1 MTPIDFLSSRFQ
13 YSFGAHEPTL
23 KVRPGASLRVICP
36 DCDNAMA
43 DGSILTQ
50 EQRQVVAHDTVHG
63 NPLAGPIYI
72 ESAEPGDTLAVTIDS
87 VELDRNSGITLLA
100 PNHGVVPGDRL
111 VQKREGESQDTSDNT
126 LVPRH
131 MYRWHIDTKA
141 GTATITNPL
150 GGQQVSVPL
159 DPFVGCIGV
168 CPRDDLSVSSLY
180 SGAFGGNL
188 DLPLIRPGATVF
200 LPVNC
205 DGALLMM
212 GDIHAAQGHGEIIG
226 GGIETSGKIGCT
238 IKVIKQFSLAG
249 CGVCDDQVISAIS
262 AHDEL
267 RGSIQRAC
275 ADLVEWLA
283 LAGEMDRFDT
293 YCLVSQMVTITVGN
307 LNENPYPVAAGVR
320 INQLP
325 TKLQEVIQQW
335 SR

>member
-1 MTPIDFLSSRFQ
+1 MTPIDFLSSRFH
-13 YSFGAHEPTL
+13 YSFGAHVPTM
-23 KVRPGASLRVICP
+23 KVMSGASLRVICP
-36 DCDNAMA
+36 DCDNVMA

-50 EQRQVVAHDTVHG
+50 EQRQVVAHDTVQG

-72 ESAEPGDTLAVTIDS
+72 EGAEPGDTLAVTIDS

-100 PNHGVVPGDRL
+100 PNHGVVPGDML
-111 VQKREGESQDTSDNT
+111 IQKRDGELQDTSGNT

-141 GTATITNPL
+141 GTATVTNTL

-159 DPFVGCIGV
+159 NPFVGCIGV
-168 CPRDDLSVSSLY
+168 CPGEGLSVSSLN

-238 IKVIKQFSLAG
+238 VKVIKRFSLAG

-262 AHDEL
+262 SHDEL
-267 RGSIQRAC
+267 RVSIQRAC
-275 ADLVEWLA
+275 ADLVDWLTRT
-283 LAGEMDRFDT
+283 GEMDRFDL
-293 YCLVSQMVTITVGN
+293 YNLVSQMVTFTVGN
-307 LNENPYPVAAGVR
+307 LNEKPYPVAACVR